1 MKEFYGAGVP
11 VPFDCNNACEVKIT
25 DCAKIEKVH
34 HKTFE
39 PNRINANHEFFSI
52 KLEQV
57 IVILE
62 LFDRKNITYEITAEI
77 ENDLAPEDK
86 AASKKIKK
94 ISSTSPVYLLTA
106 NGKQLLFL
114 YLSEFITRFFISI
127 EKLPSSICFS
137 NNISFETKVFAKS

>member
-1 MKEFYGAGVP
+1 MKEFYGADVP

-57 IVILE
+57 TVILE
-62 LFDRKNITYEITAEI
+62 FFDRKNITYEITAEI
-77 ENDLAPEDK
+77 KNDLAPEDK
-86 AASKKIKK
+86 AASEKIKNL
-94 ISSTSPVYLLTA
+94 IYTSCI
-106 NGKQLLFL
+106 
-114 YLSEFITRFFISI
+114 FIDS
-127 EKLPSSICFS
+127 
-137 NNISFETKVFAKS
+137 